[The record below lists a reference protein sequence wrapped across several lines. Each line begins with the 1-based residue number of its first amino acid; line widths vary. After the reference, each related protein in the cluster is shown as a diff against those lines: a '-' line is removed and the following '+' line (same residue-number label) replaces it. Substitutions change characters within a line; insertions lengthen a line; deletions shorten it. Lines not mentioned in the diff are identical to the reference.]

1 MPVLV
6 GRIRGDASR
15 ASEIVIRSV
24 GSDGMETNR
33 DFLSLAEAERLI
45 RSVRR
50 AIGSSRPKTVEVRA
64 TDQVCRRIRSR
75 GPMDFDPDQARGR
88 GTGNIDEET
97 P

>member
-1 MPVLV
+1 MPVLI

-15 ASEIVIRSV
+15 ASEIVIHSV

-45 RSVRR
+45 LSVRR
-50 AIGSSRPKTVEVRA
+50 AIGSSRPKAVKVTA
-64 TDQVCRRIRSR
+64 ADHVCRRI
-75 GPMDFDPDQARGR
+75 GPRRPSGFDQDQARRR